1 MSEGIGKGALAHPLY
16 CAPTHFRMT
25 PSQDSVSMPRFR
37 SLLRWTLLASA
48 GAILLGLFAAGT
60 LYYAI
65 SAKLPDVQS
74 LRNVE
79 LQEPL
84 YVYARDGRLM
94 ALFGETRRY
103 PVAIAKVPE
112 RIKQAFIAIE
122 DNRFYQHHGVD
133 YKGVARAIWLLATT
147 DDKRV
152 PGGSTITQQVARQ
165 FFLSSEYSYTRKLA
179 EMLLAMKMEREL
191 TKDEIFE
198 LYLNKSFFG
207 NRAYGIAAAAEFYY
221 GKPLDALTLDEI
233 ATLASIPKFPSSGN
247 PITNPERA
255 RLRRDYVLQRMREL
269 GFIGAA
275 EETAAQA
282 VAMHATP
289 HERPVEV
296 YAPYVA
302 EMVRQEMIA
311 RFGGDVLTKG
321 YHVTTTIDPT
331 MQAAADLAV
340 RNGLALYDH
349 RHGWRKVEETFELA
363 PGEDAA
369 TASARLRGIPAQ
381 SGLLPAIVLRSGEG
395 TADVVLADGR
405 TVTLDAASSRWTGRA
420 PSALLKRGDLTRV
433 KRIDPVVKESE
444 TPNSVGKEQD
454 TKPGWQLEQLPLA
467 QSTLVS
473 LEYENGA
480 LRALIGGFSFAG
492 QKFNRATQARRQP
505 GSSFKPFIYAAAFE
519 RGFNPASIV
528 LDAPVVFR
536 MRRGQDWRPQ
546 NDDGRFAGPMRLRE
560 ALVRSRNLVSVRL
573 LDAIGVDYARR
584 YISHLGFDEAQLPPN
599 LSISLGTPSL
609 TPLNI
614 ARGYA
619 VFANGGFRITPW
631 FIDEV
636 KDRGGKV
643 IFKENPPLACRG
655 CQQRAGQEHAAS
667 NIVDGFDL
675 GPARAADLTGPAG
688 NDRDEA
694 PDTTI
699 APVEPPKDAVLAPR
713 AIDERVAYQLVSM
726 MRDVVQRGTG
736 TAAKVLEREDVGG
749 KTGSTNDHRDA
760 WFSGF
765 GGNLVT
771 TVWVGRDD
779 NRSLGY
785 REYGGKAALPIWID
799 FMRVGLKGVPIARND
814 PPDGMIKVAVTASGR
829 LLPTMSEGGIVEYV
843 KVEDL
848 ERMENTVDYT
858 DEEIPSEEAFDIF

>member
-1 MSEGIGKGALAHPLY
+1 MSRTRRFLRWLVLGIVAMGVLGALA
-16 CAPTHFRMT
+16 
-25 PSQDSVSMPRFR
+25 
-37 SLLRWTLLASA
+37 
-48 GAILLGLFAAGT
+48 AGT
-60 LYYAI
+60 VYYVV
-65 SAKLPDVQS
+65 SSKLPDVQS
-74 LRNVE
+74 LRDVA

-84 YVYARDGRLM
+84 YVYAKDGRLM

-103 PVAIAKVPE
+103 PVDIAQVPE
-112 RIKQAFIAIE
+112 RMKQAFIAIE
-122 DNRFYQHHGVD
+122 DNRFYDHHGVD

-165 FFLSSEYSYTRKLA
+165 FYLSSEYSYSRKLA

-191 TKDEIFE
+191 GKDEIFE

-207 NRAYGIAAAAEFYY
+207 NRAYGVAAAAEFYY
-221 GKPLDALTLDEI
+221 GKSLDELSLDEM

-255 RLRRDYVLQRMREL
+255 RIRRDYVLQRMREL
-269 GFIGAA
+269 GFIAA
-275 EETAAQA
+275 SEERAAQA
-282 VAMHATP
+282 VAMHAEP

-302 EMVRQEMIA
+302 EMVRQEMLA
-311 RFGGDVLTKG
+311 RFGGDVLTRG

-331 MQAAADLAV
+331 FQAAADLAV
-340 RNGLALYDH
+340 RDGLATYDH
-349 RHGWRKVEETFELA
+349 RHGWNKAEQTFELSDD
-363 PGEDAA
+363 EDAA
-369 TASARLRGIPAQ
+369 RASARLRGIPAQ
-381 SGLLPAIVLRSGEG
+381 AGLLPALVLRAGDG
-395 TADVVLADGR
+395 TADAVLADGR
-405 TVTLDAASSRWTGRA
+405 VLTLDAASSRWTGKNPA
-420 PSALLKRGDLTRV
+420 ALLKRGDLTRV
-433 KRIDPVVKESE
+433 RRVEA
-444 TPNSVGKEQD
+444 TGKED
-454 TKPGWQLEQLPLA
+454 GPTGRNGEPSWRLEQLPRA
-467 QSTLVS
+467 QATLVS
-473 LEYENGA
+473 LEYETGA
-480 LRALIGGFSFAG
+480 LRALVGGFSFAG

-536 MRRGQDWRPQ
+536 MRRGQEWRPQ
-546 NDDGRFAGPMRLRE
+546 NDDGKFAGPMRLRE

-573 LDAIGVDYARR
+573 LDAIGVDFARR
-584 YISHLGFDEAQLPPN
+584 YISNMGFDEAELPPN
-599 LSISLGTPSL
+599 LSIALGTPSL
-609 TPLNI
+609 RPLDV

-619 VFANGGFRITPW
+619 VFANGGFRVTPW

-636 KDRGGKV
+636 KDRDGRLV
-643 IFKENPPLACRG
+643 FKENPAIACRG
-655 CQQRAGQEHAAS
+655 CTQRSGEEHATTHV
-667 NIVDGFDL
+667 VDGFNL
-675 GPARAADLTGPAG
+675 GPVAQAPAG
-688 NDRDEA
+688 AAGADASATASAGAAAVVPE
-694 PDTTI
+694 
-699 APVEPPKDAVLAPR
+699 DAVLAPR
-713 AIDERVAYQLVSM
+713 AIDERIAYQLVSM

-765 GGNLVT
+765 GGNLAT

-799 FMRVGLKGVPIARND
+799 FMRVALSDAPVAANE
-814 PPDGMIKVAVTASGR
+814 PPPGMIKVAVSASGH
-829 LLPTMSEGGIVEYV
+829 LMPTESSGGITEYV
-843 KVEDL
+843 KSEDL
-848 ERMENTVDYT
+848 DRMETYSDYSG
-858 DEEIPSEEAFDIF
+858 DETPGEEAYDIF